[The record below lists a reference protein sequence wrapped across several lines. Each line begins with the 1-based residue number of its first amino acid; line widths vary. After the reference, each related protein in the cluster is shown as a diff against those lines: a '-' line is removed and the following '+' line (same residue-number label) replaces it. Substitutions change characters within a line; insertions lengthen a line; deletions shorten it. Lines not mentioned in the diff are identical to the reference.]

1 MNKTITDFSNR
12 ESLLS
17 ANSVLIAQLQA
28 RLKAKRFRP
37 QEGDSTRIGYMRAL
51 IQALQCQN
59 AILKDA
65 ELDDLKKELE
75 ELKEAMKCQ
84 SKP

>member
-1 MNKTITDFSNR
+1 MNQTITDFSNR

-17 ANSVLIAQLQA
+17 ANSVLISQLQN
-28 RLKAKRFRP
+28 RLRAKRFRP
-37 QEGDSTRIGYMRAL
+37 QEGDSIRISYMRAL

-75 ELKEAMKCQ
+75 ELKEALKCQ
-84 SKP
+84 SGR

>member
-17 ANSVLIAQLQA
+17 ANSVLITQLQT

-37 QEGDSTRIGYMRAL
+37 QEGDSIRIGYMRAL

-59 AILKDA
+59 AILKDI

-84 SKP
+84 SKH

>member
-17 ANSVLIAQLQA
+17 ANSLLISQLQA

-37 QEGDSTRIGYMRAL
+37 QEGDSIRIGYMRAL

-84 SKP
+84 FSK

>member
-37 QEGDSTRIGYMRAL
+37 QEGDSIRIGYMRAL

-75 ELKEAMKCQ
+75 ELKEVLKCQ

>member
-17 ANSVLIAQLQA
+17 AASVLITQLQA

-37 QEGDSTRIGYMRAL
+37 QEGDSIRIGYMRAL

-59 AILKDA
+59 AILKDV

-84 SKP
+84 SKH